1 MPAGGMTNNSL
12 VEPNRSTTT
21 LVPTGLRARVAGL
34 LGLTLKSPSD
44 EVNASTGTA
53 RPWVKSVS
61 TTVLVSTTFEG
72 PVNTKSAASALWYR
86 SSGDGSSKRVTTRSN
101 RGSSIVT
108 NPRKLIFSLCDGIVE
123 GALPVNRNS
132 NTAPAEY
139 KSETGVTAP
148 IICSGAAYPNV
159 PIIVD
164 PNANPFSSLT
174 AAVIAASAV
183 APKST
188 RLTFPVVRSRS
199 MFPGFTSRCNTGG
212 RSEDRYCSVSKSCV
226 AIASISN
233 SVGRHP
239 LSIKPCK
246 L

>member
-1 MPAGGMTNNSL
+1 MGNQPAECGKWEIRTISNPPPPESAETVQNATNAFHATAKPPVAALLVVMPAGGMTNNSL

-61 TTVLVSTTFEG
+61 TTVLVSTTFAG

-108 NPRKLIFSLCDGIVE
+108 NPRKLIL
-123 GALPVNRNS
+123 
-132 NTAPAEY
+132 
-139 KSETGVTAP
+139 
-148 IICSGAAYPNV
+148 
-159 PIIVD
+159 
-164 PNANPFSSLT
+164 
-174 AAVIAASAV
+174 
-183 APKST
+183 
-188 RLTFPVVRSRS
+188 
-199 MFPGFTSRCNTGG
+199 
-212 RSEDRYCSVSKSCV
+212 
-226 AIASISN
+226 
-233 SVGRHP
+233 
-239 LSIKPCK
+239 
-246 L
+246 